1 MGRVRTESLTGIAE
15 VTTRGWAYSRWLVCI
30 CSDTSNDE
38 LAPGFWV
45 SDARKETHK
54 KDLKYALLFASF
66 KCLSSSSPNG
76 KFLVITMNL

>member
-15 VTTRGWAYSRWLVCI
+15 VTTRGWAYSI